1 VLHDDNDAL
10 IDEEFITPHCAKDL
24 SMHHLTE
31 RIRREISCLFE
42 GKFVIRARR
51 LRKE

>member
-1 VLHDDNDAL
+1 MHDDNDAL
-10 IDEEFITPHCAKDL
+10 IEEFITPHCAKDL

-31 RIRREISCLFE
+31 RIGRETSCLFE
-42 GKFVIRARR
+42 RKFVIRARR